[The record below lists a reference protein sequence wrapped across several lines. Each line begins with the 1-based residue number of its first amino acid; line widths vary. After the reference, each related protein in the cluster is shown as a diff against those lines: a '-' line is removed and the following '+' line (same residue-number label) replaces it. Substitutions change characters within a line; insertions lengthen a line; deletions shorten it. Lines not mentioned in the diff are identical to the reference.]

1 MKQYLDLLKELL
13 DCPLKKDRTG
23 VGTYS
28 KFGHQ
33 MRFNLQEGLP
43 VVTTKKIH
51 LKSVIHEL
59 LWILSGDTNIKY
71 LEDNGVTIWREWADE
86 NGNLGPIYGH
96 QWRKWEYPRKNNS
109 GDYPFI
115 DIGHIDQISNLI
127 KEIKT
132 NPDSRRLIVTAW
144 NPADIDK
151 MALAPCHCYFQCYVN
166 NGKLSLQLYQRSSD
180 FYLGASF
187 NIVSYSLLTHMIAQA
202 CDLKVDEFIYTL
214 GDVHLYINHVEQA
227 KLQLTREPYP
237 LPTLELNKN
246 IKNIF
251 DFKYDDFIIN
261 DYNHHPAIKAPV
273 AI

>member
-1 MKQYLDLLKELL
+1 MKQYLELLKELL
-13 DCPLKKDRTG
+13 DCPLKNDRTG

-59 LWILSGDTNIKY
+59 LWILSGNTNIKY
-71 LEDNGVTIWREWADE
+71 LNDNGVTIWNEWSNE
-86 NGNLGPIYGH
+86 NGDLGPIYGH

-109 GDYPFI
+109 EDYPFI
-115 DIGHIDQISNLI
+115 DIGQIDQISNLI
-127 KEIKT
+127 NEIKI
-132 NPDSRRLIVTAW
+132 NPNSRRLIVTAW

-166 NGKLSLQLYQRSSD
+166 NGKLSLQLVQRSAD
-180 FYLGASF
+180 FYLGTPF
-187 NIVSYSLLTHMIAQA
+187 NIVSYSLLTYMIAQV
-202 CDLKVDEFIYTL
+202 CGLKVGDFIYTL
-214 GDVHLYINHVEQA
+214 GDVHLYTNHVEQA
-227 KLQLTREPYP
+227 KLQLKRKPYN
-237 LPTLELNKN
+237 LPKISLNQD
-246 IKNIF
+246 IRNIF
-251 DFKYDDFIIN
+251 DFKYDDFIIH
-261 DYNHHPAIKAPV
+261 DYKYHPTIKAPV